1 MYDMKSLTKFKMAT
15 SSNNLMERLDLWDS
29 KEGCL
34 SPLTDDEK
42 DSVLLLATYS
52 MNRAMPS
59 ELPEK
64 DITSLPSKRTHG
76 ETSESK
82 TNMDI
87 SDIDLGSAKVENAQ
101 QFFTWFAQVEN
112 QMEREQES
120 AYHAYCKQLQE
131 YRDHCEVIL
140 NEINEA
146 LKYLKLLHEQHL
158 FVSTKT
164 GALHYACEQ
173 LLQDQTRLVQMAE
186 SISDKLSYFNA
197 LEQIKQKVNTPTLS
211 VTNESFVPMLSRL
224 DECIEYIKTNQHFKE
239 SQTYLI
245 RYSQCLNE
253 ALNLVKTHVIDL
265 FKYATVQVTTSKNE
279 TNSTDGSFALFYGKF
294 RTNAPR
300 IKSLME
306 QIEQRLTISSEY
318 LSLLKDCH
326 DFYFTQRYQLL
337 APCIHDNVEK
347 IIQQHQR
354 NTCALVRSGCSL
366 LMRVSQDEYQ
376 LYFHFF
382 NQPSSELHTLL
393 ENFCTILYDAFRP
406 LIIHMNHME
415 TLTELCS
422 ILKVE
427 MLEDHVSQKG
437 DELLAFGS
445 VIAQMLEDVQER
457 LVYRAQ
463 TYIQTD
469 IQNYS
474 PSPGDLAYPDK
485 LMIRTAE
492 DDDEKQSENDETEAK
507 KTKTSDFPAALVD
520 LQGMWYPTVRR
531 TLVCLSK
538 LYRCISKET
547 FEGLSQEALSVCI
560 STLKVASSRIISKTG
575 AINGHL
581 FLIKHLLILREQ
593 IAPFNVDFTV
603 RELSLDFSNM
613 RTAAYGLW
621 SKSSSLFSLNSNNA
635 LLEFLLEGAP
645 KLIENY
651 VDSKKEVDNE
661 LKTVCEQFIDS
672 ISSSLVSPLKDFL
685 SKTDAI
691 QKLAEEDGKDVK
703 NLLKHQHFAKP
714 ENVRRLVS
722 ESYMLL
728 KSKIP
733 STLQI
738 MSLYLANKDTEYI
751 LFKPVKGNV
760 LENYKRLNELIV
772 NTYNEENQQIIG
784 SPTTQQISLLLSIS

>member
-1 MYDMKSLTKFKMAT
+1 MA
-15 SSNNLMERLDLWDS
+15 SFPKDVRERLSLWDA
-29 KEGCL
+29 KEGSL
-34 SPLTDDEK
+34 SPLTDEEK
-42 DSVLLLATYS
+42 DSVLLLTAYS
-52 MNRAMPS
+52 SNRSIPS

-64 DITSLPSKRTHG
+64 DVSSLPSKRTHG
-76 ETSESK
+76 ETSEGKSSV
-82 TNMDI
+82 DI

-101 QFFTWFAQVEN
+101 QFFTWFAQVES

-120 AYHAYCKQLQE
+120 SYHAYSEQLKQ
-131 YRDHCEVIL
+131 YRDHCDVIL
-140 NEINEA
+140 NEITEA
-146 LKYLKLLHEQHL
+146 LRYLQDLQKQHL

-164 GALHYACEQ
+164 GALHEACEQ
-173 LLQDQTRLVQMAE
+173 LLQDQTQLVQMAE
-186 SISDKLSYFNA
+186 SISHKLSYFNA
-197 LEQIKQKVNTPTLS
+197 LEQIKQKLNTPTLS
-211 VTNESFVPMLSRL
+211 VTNDSFVPMLSRL
-224 DECIEYIKTNQHFKE
+224 DECIEYIRSNQHFKE
-239 SQTYLI
+239 SQTYLV
-245 RYSQCLNE
+245 RYNQCLNE

-265 FKYATVQVTTSKNE
+265 FKYATAQVTASRNE
-279 TNSTDGSFALFYGKF
+279 TSSTDGSFALFYGKF

-306 QIEQRLTISSEY
+306 QIEHRLTVSSEY
-318 LSLLKDCH
+318 TSLLKDCH
-326 DFYFTQRYQLL
+326 EFYFTQRYQLL
-337 APCIHDNVEK
+337 APCISDTVEK
-347 IIQQHQR
+347 IIKQHQR
-354 NTCALVRSGCSL
+354 NTCALVRNGCSL
-366 LMRVSQDEYQ
+366 LVRVSQDEYQ

-382 NQPSSELHTLL
+382 TQPSHALHTLL

-427 MLEDHVSQKG
+427 MLEDHVRQKG
-437 DELLAFGS
+437 DELLAFGI

-485 LMIRTAE
+485 LMIKTG
-492 DDDEKQSENDETEAK
+492 DDESEEEDEKEGDQEEAGK
-507 KTKTSDFPAALVD
+507 KKKKKSSFELPAALVD

-560 STLKVASSRIISKTG
+560 STLKLASSQISTKTG

-593 IAPFNVDFTV
+593 IAPFDVDFTV

-613 RTAAYGLW
+613 RTAAYGLL
-621 SKSSSLFSLNSNNA
+621 SKSARLFSLNSNNA
-635 LLEFLLEGAP
+635 LLEFLLEGGP
-645 KLIENY
+645 QVVESY

-661 LKTVCEQFIDS
+661 LKVVCEQFIES
-672 ISSSLVSPLKDFL
+672 ISNSLIAPVKDFL
-685 SKTDAI
+685 SKTNVI
-691 QKLAEEDGKDVK
+691 QKLAEEEGKDVK
-703 NLLKHQHFAKP
+703 SLLKHQHFAKP

-733 STLQI
+733 STSQI

-760 LENYKRLNELIV
+760 LENYKQLNQLIV
-772 NTYNEENQQIIG
+772 DTYNEENQKIIG
-784 SPTTQQISLLLSIS
+784 CPTTQQISLLLSIS